1 MSCLLCTPEPC
12 IVVHS
17 RHNCATLSLWITT
30 TISRKNYI
38 LINRLNP
45 QLGQG
50 KGSYFFFP
58 PFNPNLAMQ
67 LEEKRDNQTLENFY
81 CHMRTLNPEAKIG
94 PALGE

>member
-1 MSCLLCTPEPC
+1 MDYYYNIQKKLHFNKH
-12 IVVHS
+12 I
-17 RHNCATLSLWITT
+17 
-30 TISRKNYI
+30 
-38 LINRLNP
+38 RLNP